1 MACDVEVEG
10 EEEGEVEEVTEVAE
24 VEIGIKDM
32 MAVVKEDVEAGVV
45 GVVGVVVPEVTAQ
58 GPM

>member
-45 GVVGVVVPEVTAQ
+45 GVVVPEVTVQ

>member
-32 MAVVKEDVEAGVV
+32 MVVVKEDVEAGVV
-45 GVVGVVVPEVTAQ
+45 GVVVTEVTAQ

>member
-32 MAVVKEDVEAGVV
+32 MAVFKEDVEA

>member
-45 GVVGVVVPEVTAQ
+45 GAVVPEVTAQ

>member
-32 MAVVKEDVEAGVV
+32 MAVVKDVEA

>member
-45 GVVGVVVPEVTAQ
+45 GVAVSEVTAQ

>member
-10 EEEGEVEEVTEVAE
+10 EEEGEVVEATEVAG
-24 VEIGIKDM
+24 VEIGIKDE

-45 GVVGVVVPEVTAQ
+45 GVVVLEGTA
-58 GPM
+58 